1 MHHTKSKFF
10 RHLISHLDFF
20 KPQKTAHTPLTY
32 RHSQAILKHEKKIKS
47 GYNILPYSDY

>member
-1 MHHTKSKFF
+1 MHHTKYKFF

-20 KPQKTAHTPLTY
+20 KPQKTAHTPLIY